1 MTPDFFGWLIIGAV
15 AFTLLGLGIREDLL
29 RRAGK

>member
-1 MTPDFFGWLIIGAV
+1 MAPDVFAWVFIGAIGI
-15 AFTLLGLGIREDLL
+15 TLLTLTIREDLL

>member
-1 MTPDFFGWLIIGAV
+1 MAPEDYGWLIIGTV
-15 AFTLLGLGIREDLL
+15 AFTLLFLTIREDLL

>member
-1 MTPDFFGWLIIGAV
+1 MAPDLFGWLIIGTLAG
-15 AFTLLGLGIREDLL
+15 TLLILTIREDLL